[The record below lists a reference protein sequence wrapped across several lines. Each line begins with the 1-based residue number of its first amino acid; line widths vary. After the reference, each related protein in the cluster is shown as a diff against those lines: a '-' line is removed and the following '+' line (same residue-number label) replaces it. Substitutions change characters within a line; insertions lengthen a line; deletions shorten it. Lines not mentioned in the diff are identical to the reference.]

1 MAAIGYAVMP
11 VVPSFDG
18 ITKEINAKI
27 AAPLA
32 KASKQAGE
40 GIEKGIGS
48 GVDAAADKVEK
59 AQYRVKKSTE
69 ELKDAESKR
78 SAELLKSQAAVKQL
92 EAAESKLA
100 DMKKSGVA
108 SAEQLAKAEADV
120 LNKRARAESA
130 AQNVE
135 KAERGV
141 EKAMTESARASE
153 SLTKAQKE
161 LESATDG
168 ATESTGKFSKS
179 ADDAGDSAGRFEGS
193 MTKIVA
199 TSAAV
204 TAAVAAAGKAAFDLG
219 ASFDDAYDT
228 IRIGTGASGEAFE
241 GLQESMRNVAR
252 DSIGVGSDLGEIG
265 TTLADLNTR
274 LGVTGEPLEQLT
286 SQFQQ
291 LKGMGMEADI
301 NAVSGAFQQFGV
313 QAEQM
318 PGMMDTLFQISQATG
333 RSMNDLV
340 GNLSKSGPAL
350 QEFGFGLEESAGL
363 LGALDKAGLDA
374 DKTMMSMTKAL
385 GEFAKEGKDPQ
396 EALWGTIAR
405 IDELKRAGKDM
416 EAVDLANSI
425 FGAKGGVGFVAAIES
440 GQFAYDDFM
449 NSLGASEDTISGLA
463 EETADFAEKWDQ
475 FKLRAM
481 LALEPVAMAVFDAL
495 VPALESAWG
504 AIEKATVKFQELGEW
519 VQRNTEWLLP
529 LAAAVSAVAAAWVA
543 WHGAIAAWQAI
554 TKAATAVQAAF
565 NAVMAANPIMLTVM
579 AIAALVAGLTV
590 FFTKTETGRQMWAS
604 FMDVL
609 QSGWER
615 VQPILVSGFEAVKS
629 AFAGLGDVVKFVWET
644 VIKPV
649 FDAITAAATWLWQN
663 ALVPAF
669 DGIKAAF
676 QAVGDFFMWVWNNL
690 IKPAFDAVA
699 NGAMWLWNNAI
710 VPVVDGIKAAWE
722 GLGNAFR
729 WVYDN
734 IVQPA
739 FTAFGDGLSWLWN
752 NVVSP
757 VIGWIQD
764 KWQQMGDG
772 FNAVKNFVVDT
783 VFGGFKAGLDTFQGW
798 VDTAA
803 GAVGRI
809 WDGIKEKFAKP
820 INFVINFVYNDGI
833 KKVFDGVA
841 EKVNL
846 DARLPEIKPIG
857 GYARGGQLPGYTPG
871 RDVYDFYSP
880 QGLHIGL
887 SGGEGI
893 LVPEAQRALGKKR
906 LDELNKVA
914 RQQGVSGASRYIE
927 HMGHFARGGV
937 LPSLGGFA
945 KGGFINQAGAGNMTD
960 VTRSQAEFVSRFF
973 PGVFTLTSALRFTD
987 KGNHS
992 VGLASDWSNGG
1003 NAGTPQMKQLAKAI
1017 YDNFPNS
1024 KELIHWPLVGWQ
1036 NLQNGAP
1043 KNFGEPTNSQ
1053 HRNHVHWATANPIR
1067 FDGQDIHLDDAPG
1080 DAGGFSFNPL
1090 NWFQGLWDRITGP
1103 LPKFDLQG
1111 FGELA
1116 KWPGAALSTLGD
1128 MVKDWALGKLKEWGE
1143 KFLDSIG
1150 FSPGGGAEQWAD
1162 QAEEALRRLG
1172 YGPEHLGRMLQQ
1184 IAIESGGDPKAVNNW
1199 DINAKNGVPSG
1210 GLLQVI
1216 EPTYRNMR
1224 AKYPEAFEGLPDDR
1238 FHPLTNLVAGVAW
1251 TKHAYG
1257 GPGNVWPTRAG
1268 YATGGVLP
1276 GYTPG
1281 RDVHRFWSPTAGSLM
1296 LSGGE
1301 AIMVPEWTR
1310 AVGGPR
1316 AVEAMNRAARSGRGA
1331 VGGPGFADGG
1341 VYGLPG
1347 RGGDPSRDLRMAAES
1362 LQVAAQEISVAFHGG
1377 DYGYGELAAVL
1388 RNEQWAKSIVDGAAK
1403 LGRVADPTTLEGIFA
1418 RSFATNMSGIMGD
1431 LGMTNS
1437 AQVTGTL
1444 ISVEKELSDTRLGHI
1459 DRLDDIAKKEDELA
1473 EARAALAEFENDN
1486 AQMSVKDSRKLADAE
1501 KALAD
1506 AKAEASKN
1514 SGDQAKATDKVA
1526 KAEEKLR
1533 RVREDLG
1540 VKDEEN
1546 AAKRAEQ
1553 AVKAAED
1560 VEKAELALAESR
1572 KKSAAALDTKLYD
1585 VAPQIFDGLNAAAA
1599 QVGQVV
1605 PQAGN
1610 ALMGL
1615 AAAAGPAGI
1624 SVGMLVQGVKSVI
1637 QVGKMVID
1645 LVDKIIDRFNRGKV
1659 GALHAMDKVLESQAE
1674 WGRMVDDQFAK
1685 VVNLRI
1691 EMANAMIAFRDA
1703 SWKARLAQ
1711 DGVARAQLE
1720 GVRNVRA
1727 AEAKLAEYR
1736 AQSSQQAIFDFQDMS
1751 LEYDRYRWNEFKGIV
1766 QRGEVSAKVT
1776 AEMLALE
1783 ADINV
1788 ARLQAEIA
1796 QYEADMAHLE
1806 AMFEQQRAAVNL
1818 MRTMRSLEEATAE
1831 LAQMQQTLHG
1841 YDQKGMLTA
1850 QNTVKMYTELAEVE
1864 GRMQKNWWSLRYQL
1878 GGGKK
1883 ADKAYAEQLRRDIA
1897 EREAQGK
1904 GVQGIALDDRT
1915 MKDLTRL
1922 ARQGREAEMDS
1933 LIKASDL
1940 GRAQRAIFETQE
1952 RQALAEIDRKRRDL
1966 EDMIVDAN
1974 MSISQYGKTDPL
1986 KRQIEALQRAQ
1997 ASEQY
2002 RAEGLRSENAAL
2014 REANYALAEFEARK
2028 ATEYMSA
2035 SRQPVV
2041 VDISLPSQ
2049 DLYSREQ
2056 VDALV
2061 DAYAKVPGL
2070 VQRVDRLE
2078 APQKPGA
2085 NQMMRALF

>member
-1 MAAIGYAVMP
+1 M
-11 VVPSFDG
+11 
-18 ITKEINAKI
+18 
-27 AAPLA
+27 
-32 KASKQAGE
+32 
-40 GIEKGIGS
+40 
-48 GVDAAADKVEK
+48 
-59 AQYRVKKSTE
+59 
-69 ELKDAESKR
+69 
-78 SAELLKSQAAVKQL
+78 
-92 EAAESKLA
+92 
-100 DMKKSGVA
+100 
-108 SAEQLAKAEADV
+108 
-120 LNKRARAESA
+120 
-130 AQNVE
+130 
-135 KAERGV
+135 
-141 EKAMTESARASE
+141 
-153 SLTKAQKE
+153 
-161 LESATDG
+161 
-168 ATESTGKFSKS
+168 
-179 ADDAGDSAGRFEGS
+179 
-193 MTKIVA
+193 
-199 TSAAV
+199 
-204 TAAVAAAGKAAFDLG
+204 
-219 ASFDDAYDT
+219 
-228 IRIGTGASGEAFE
+228 
-241 GLQESMRNVAR
+241 
-252 DSIGVGSDLGEIG
+252 
-265 TTLADLNTR
+265 
-274 LGVTGEPLEQLT
+274 
-286 SQFQQ
+286 
-291 LKGMGMEADI
+291 
-301 NAVSGAFQQFGV
+301 
-313 QAEQM
+313 
-318 PGMMDTLFQISQATG
+318 
-333 RSMNDLV
+333 
-340 GNLSKSGPAL
+340 
-350 QEFGFGLEESAGL
+350 
-363 LGALDKAGLDA
+363 
-374 DKTMMSMTKAL
+374 
-385 GEFAKEGKDPQ
+385 
-396 EALWGTIAR
+396 
-405 IDELKRAGKDM
+405 
-416 EAVDLANSI
+416 
-425 FGAKGGVGFVAAIES
+425 
-440 GQFAYDDFM
+440 
-449 NSLGASEDTISGLA
+449 
-463 EETADFAEKWDQ
+463 
-475 FKLRAM
+475 
-481 LALEPVAMAVFDAL
+481 
-495 VPALESAWG
+495 
-504 AIEKATVKFQELGEW
+504 
-519 VQRNTEWLLP
+519 
-529 LAAAVSAVAAAWVA
+529 
-543 WHGAIAAWQAI
+543 
-554 TKAATAVQAAF
+554 
-565 NAVMAANPIMLTVM
+565 
-579 AIAALVAGLTV
+579 
-590 FFTKTETGRQMWAS
+590 
-604 FMDVL
+604 
-609 QSGWER
+609 
-615 VQPILVSGFEAVKS
+615 
-629 AFAGLGDVVKFVWET
+629 
-644 VIKPV
+644 
-649 FDAITAAATWLWQN
+649 
-663 ALVPAF
+663 
-669 DGIKAAF
+669 
-676 QAVGDFFMWVWNNL
+676 
-690 IKPAFDAVA
+690 
-699 NGAMWLWNNAI
+699 
-710 VPVVDGIKAAWE
+710 
-722 GLGNAFR
+722 
-729 WVYDN
+729 
-734 IVQPA
+734 
-739 FTAFGDGLSWLWN
+739 
-752 NVVSP
+752 
-757 VIGWIQD
+757 
-764 KWQQMGDG
+764 
-772 FNAVKNFVVDT
+772 
-783 VFGGFKAGLDTFQGW
+783 
-798 VDTAA
+798 
-803 GAVGRI
+803 
-809 WDGIKEKFAKP
+809 
-820 INFVINFVYNDGI
+820 
-833 KKVFDGVA
+833 
-841 EKVNL
+841 
-846 DARLPEIKPIG
+846 
-857 GYARGGQLPGYTPG
+857 
-871 RDVYDFYSP
+871 
-880 QGLHIGL
+880 
-887 SGGEGI
+887 
-893 LVPEAQRALGKKR
+893 
-906 LDELNKVA
+906 
-914 RQQGVSGASRYIE
+914 
-927 HMGHFARGGV
+927 
-937 LPSLGGFA
+937 
-945 KGGFINQAGAGNMTD
+945 
-960 VTRSQAEFVSRFF
+960 
-973 PGVFTLTSALRFTD
+973 FTLTSALRFTD
-987 KGNHS
+987 RGNHS
-992 VGLASDWSNGG
+992 VGLATDWSNGG
-1003 NAGTPQMKQLAKAI
+1003 NAGTPQMKQLAKAV

-1024 KELIHWPLVGWQ
+1024 KELIHWPLAGWQ

-1053 HRNHVHWATANPIR
+1053 HRNHVHWATSNPIR
-1067 FDGQDIHLDDAPG
+1067 FDGKDIHLDDAPG
-1080 DAGGFSFNPL
+1080 EGGGFSFNPL

-1103 LPKFDLQG
+1103 LPKFDLEG
-1111 FGELA
+1111 FGDLA
-1116 KWPGAALSTLGD
+1116 KVPGAALKTLGD
-1128 MVKDWALGKLKEWGE
+1128 MVKDWALGKLKEWGD
-1143 KFLDSIG
+1143 KFMNFLG
-1150 FSPGGGAEQWAD
+1150 FDGGGGAEQWSD

-1172 YGPEHLGRMLQQ
+1172 YGPEHLGRMLKQ
-1184 IAIESGGDPKAVNNW
+1184 IQIESGGNPNAVNNW

-1216 EPTYRNMR
+1216 EPTYRSMR

-1238 FHPLTNLVAGVAW
+1238 FHPMTNLVAGVAW

-1257 GPGNVWPTRAG
+1257 GPGNIWPTRAG

-1281 RDVHRFWSPTAGSLM
+1281 RDVHKFWSPTAGSLM

-1316 AVEAMNRAARSGRGA
+1316 AVDAMNRAARSGRGA
-1331 VGGPGFADGG
+1331 AGGSGFADGG

-1403 LGRVADPTTLEGIFA
+1403 LGRIADPTSLEGIFA
-1418 RSFATNMSGIMGD
+1418 RSFATNMSGIFGD
-1431 LGMTNS
+1431 LGMSNT

-1444 ISVEKELSDTRLGHI
+1444 IGVEKQLADTRLGHI

-1560 VEKAELALAESR
+1560 VEKAELALADAR

-1659 GALHAMDKVLESQAE
+1659 GALQAMDKVLASQAE
-1674 WGRMVDDQFAK
+1674 WGRMVDEQFAK